1 MRLENSFEVPASEQT
16 AWDLLMDVPR
26 VIPCMPG
33 AELVEAVGDT
43 EWKARVRVRL
53 GPISLTFLADVRREE
68 VDEAARRVRLVSSAR
83 EERGRGTADAT
94 IESWLGTAADGRTR
108 VDVVTDLTL
117 TGPLTQYGRGV
128 VPDVAAQLV
137 RSFAGCLE
145 QQLAAPPVEE
155 EVAAAADTP
164 PEPAAPAPPPAPA
177 PGLAIGIR
185 ALWSAFLRF
194 LRRLVGRRRG

>member
-1 MRLENSFEVPASEQT
+1 VKLENSFEVPASEQA

-33 AELVEAVGDT
+33 AELVETVGDS

-53 GPISLTFLADVRREE
+53 GPISLTFLADVRRED
-68 VDEAARRVRLVSSAR
+68 VDEAARRVRLASSAR

-94 IESWLGTAADGRTR
+94 IESWLGTVDGRTK
-108 VDVVTDLTL
+108 VDVVTELTL

-137 RSFAGCLE
+137 RSFSQCLE
-145 QQLAAPPVEE
+145 QQLAASPEE
-155 EVAAAADTP
+155 EVAAPQATL
-164 PEPAAPAPPPAPA
+164 PAPA
-177 PGLAIGIR
+177 PGFTIGIR
-185 ALWSAFLRF
+185 ALWSALGRF
-194 LRRLVGRRRG
+194 LRRLAGRGR

>member
-1 MRLENSFEVPASEQT
+1 VRLENHFEVPASEQA

-33 AELVEAVGDT
+33 AELVETVSDS

-53 GPISLTFLADVRREE
+53 GPISLTFLADVRREH
-68 VDEAARRVRLVSSAR
+68 VDEVARRVRIASSAR
-83 EERGRGTADAT
+83 EERGRGSAEAK
-94 IESWLGTAADGRTR
+94 IESWLGTADGRTR

-137 RSFAGCLE
+137 RSFAACLE
-145 QQLAAPPVEE
+145 QQLAASPEE
-155 EVAAAADTP
+155 EVAAIPTP
-164 PEPAAPAPPPAPA
+164 QPAVPAPA
-177 PGLAIGIR
+177 PGFTIGIR
-185 ALWSAFLRF
+185 ALWSA
-194 LRRLVGRRRG
+194 LRRLVLRLLGRRRT

>member
-1 MRLENSFEVPASEQT
+1 MRLENSFEVPASEQA

-33 AELVEAVGDT
+33 AELLETVGDS

-53 GPISLTFLADVRREE
+53 GPISLTFLADVRRED
-68 VDEAARRVRLVSSAR
+68 VDEAARRVRLVSTAR
-83 EERGRGTADAT
+83 EERGRGSAEAR
-94 IESWLGTAADGRTR
+94 IESWLGKADGRTR

-137 RSFAGCLE
+137 RNFADCLE
-145 QQLAAPPVEE
+145 QQLAAPPEE
-155 EVAAAADTP
+155 EAASVVTP
-164 PEPAAPAPPPAPA
+164 QPAAPAPA
-177 PGLAIGIR
+177 PGFTIGIR
-185 ALWSAFLRF
+185 ALWSAF
-194 LRRLVGRRRG
+194 RRLVLRLLGRRQA

>member
-1 MRLENSFEVPASEQT
+1 VRLENSFEVPASEQA

-33 AELVEAVGDT
+33 AELVETVSDS

-53 GPISLTFLADVRREE
+53 GPISLTFLADVRRED
-68 VDEAARRVRLVSSAR
+68 VDEAARRVRLASSAR
-83 EERGRGTADAT
+83 EERGRGSADAR
-94 IESWLGTAADGRTR
+94 IESWLGAAEGRTR

-137 RSFAGCLE
+137 RSFAQCLE
-145 QQLAAPPVEE
+145 QQLAAPPDEEAE
-155 EVAAAADTP
+155 EVAVAP
-164 PEPAAPAPPPAPA
+164 RPQPAVPAPA
-177 PGLAIGIR
+177 PGFTIGIR
-185 ALWSAFLRF
+185 ALWSALRR
-194 LRRLVGRRRG
+194 LVLRLVGRRRA